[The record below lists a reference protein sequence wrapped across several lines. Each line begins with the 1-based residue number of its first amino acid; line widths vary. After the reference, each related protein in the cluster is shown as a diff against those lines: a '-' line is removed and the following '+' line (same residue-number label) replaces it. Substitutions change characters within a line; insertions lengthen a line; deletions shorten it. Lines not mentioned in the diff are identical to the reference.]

1 MHTHTQMHEVLPVSV
16 HTTDATTDRRVVTTQ
31 KLKETDKSNS
41 PAHARSHR
49 DTSDRRT
56 DVTFEKKKKRE
67 KRAHT

>member
-1 MHTHTQMHEVLPVSV
+1 MHEVLPVSV

-31 KLKETDKSNS
+31 KLKETDRSNS

-56 DVTFEKKKKRE
+56 DVTFERKKRE